1 MARVVCPNCKNEV
14 DETAERC
21 PHCGYD
27 LSAST
32 EGAEARPPGDPSRP
46 EEQDRLERHEVE
58 GLDSERAR
66 TEPTGEAPEDEEPV
80 VRPMEEAPAPRARGL
95 QWSPVL
101 TGFAVF
107 LVGGYLLQFLF
118 APTVASIVSL
128 GGGMAVAASMARH
141 RKFLHAALVFVV
153 YFLLSLIVTL
163 VAAPPGGG
171 AGGP

>member
-14 DETAERC
+14 DEAAERC

-27 LSAST
+27 LAAARAAG
-32 EGAEARPPGDPSRP
+32 EVRPAEDEPLD
-46 EEQDRLERHEVE
+46 RHEVE
-58 GLDSERAR
+58 RADAEPPP
-66 TEPTGEAPEDEEPV
+66 TEPGAADPADEEPV
-80 VRPMEEAPAPRARGL
+80 VRPMGEEPAPRPRGL
-95 QWSPVL
+95 QWTAVL

-128 GGGMAVAASMARH
+128 GGGMAVAAGMARH
-141 RKFLHAALVFVV
+141 RKFLHAGLVFLV

-163 VAAPPGGG
+163 LAGPAGGG
-171 AGGP
+171 GGGP